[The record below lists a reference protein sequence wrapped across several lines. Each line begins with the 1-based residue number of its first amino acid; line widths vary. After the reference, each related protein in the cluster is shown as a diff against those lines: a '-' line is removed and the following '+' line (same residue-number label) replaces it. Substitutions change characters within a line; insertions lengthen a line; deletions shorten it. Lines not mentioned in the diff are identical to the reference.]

1 MFAGPATNVLTEA
14 VEGDPDGL
22 GGSVSCDE
30 LTAGSTG
37 SEGVE
42 GWAGKTGSGWSVL
55 DDLAPTVSA
64 VPYFGF
70 VSTQERE
77 ELPKRKPHRRFW
89 FQWRC
94 H

>member
-1 MFAGPATNVLTEA
+1 MISTALVVLLA
-14 VEGDPDGL
+14 VIN
-22 GGSVSCDE
+22 
-30 LTAGSTG
+30 AGSTG

-77 ELPKRKPHRRFW
+77 GGGGGGVTENRISHFWCKEALFLGHDKP
-89 FQWRC
+89 RC
-94 H
+94 